1 MIDRLHYRYNLTRL
15 QLSKSLIAIV
25 HVYFQQK
32 QRKWPKY
39 RKYREA
45 EIKYNER
52 LGIARDEIAYLISE
66 HLLSQAIKYRLPFP
80 SEEYNDDK
88 YVNLDFTRRSV
99 LSYDAE
105 RELRSA
111 IRVERKERSELARS
125 WLTGIAVIIGA
136 VTGLIGALIGLLTLL
151 WRHQRGL

>member
-1 MIDRLHYRYNLTRL
+1 MLDRLNYRYNLTRL
-15 QLSKSLIAIV
+15 QIRKSLITIV
-25 HVYFQQK
+25 YVYFRHK
-32 QRKWPKY
+32 ADKSKKWPKY
-39 RKYREA
+39 EEA
-45 EIKYNER
+45 RSKYNQR
-52 LGIARDEIAYLISE
+52 LRIVRDEISYLVSE
-66 HLLSQAIKYRLPFP
+66 HLLFQAIKYRLPFP
-80 SEEYNDDK
+80 SEEFNDDQ
-88 YVNLDFTRRSV
+88 YENLDTTRRSV

-151 WRHQRGL
+151 WRHQTG